1 MKKPGGPHDSARCT
15 AAVPAL
21 PAVPCRAGWVVGAD
35 ADPAARHATTAATAP
50 RPATCDS
57 RRGLCPGHLAT
68 CGIRRTI
75 DLTGMTAVRT
85 ASTSLGTCFIEQS
98 PHLRLEGCHLP

>member
-15 AAVPAL
+15 AAAPAL
-21 PAVPCRAGWVVGAD
+21 PAVPGRAGRAGAAD
-35 ADPAARHATTAATAP
+35 ADPAARHPTTAATAA

-57 RRGLCPGHLAT
+57 RRGLCPGHVTAR
-68 CGIRRTI
+68 GIRRTI
-75 DLTGMTAVRT
+75 DLTGMTAVST

-98 PHLRLEGCHLP
+98 PHLRLEG